1 MGASQ
6 TGTLSKH
13 LPGQILN
20 TPVDFAAR
28 DWTNQSE
35 ICHGI
40 EGEYPNH
47 PGHHV
52 IQGIVDGLLIGSTGN

>member
-6 TGTLSKH
+6 TGTLSKP

-47 PGHHV
+47 SGHHV
-52 IQGIVDGLLIGSTGN
+52 I